1 MKDTTSSLHFE
12 IFAGYN
18 QAKIPLNSH
27 PTLQNHIVGTCKI
40 KLML

>member
-18 QAKIPLNSH
+18 QAKIPLNLTK
-27 PTLQNHIVGTCKI
+27 PYCGNL
-40 KLML
+40 